1 MVAGPIGEFVG
12 HEVERFAYTR
22 VVRCVDQPDLGHLPV
37 PRMQLASRVK
47 DTKMMI
53 SSNAPD
59 SIVVKQSSPRCRAG
73 GGSDEL
79 IGAPPVRPMIAFRGR
94 PNLQD
99 DAATHPLAGSRL
111 CPYAR
116 VMESGRQSCA

>member
-1 MVAGPIGEFVG
+1 MVAALIGECVG
-12 HEVERFAYTR
+12 HEVQRFACTR
-22 VVRCVDQPDLGHLPV
+22 VVRCVDQPGLGHLPV
-37 PRMQLASRVK
+37 PRRQLASRVK
-47 DTKMMI
+47 HAKMMI

-59 SIVVKQSSPRCRAG
+59 SIVVKQSSPRSGVG

-79 IGAPPVRPMIAFRGR
+79 IGAPPLRPMIAFRGR

-99 DAATHPLAGSRL
+99 DAATHPLVGSRR